1 LANRDD
7 ETGRA
12 VWLARAVVG
21 AVFAVNVA
29 CALSFLARPE
39 AYAPGFELS
48 GVPGRA
54 LVRGLGILFLMWN
67 ATYPPVILQPARHR
81 LLFAVVLAQQAI
93 GLAGEAWLW
102 LALPEG
108 HDALRATGLRFI
120 VFDGAGLLALI
131 AGYALSAAR
140 KPPAAE

>member
-1 LANRDD
+1 MAR
-7 ETGRA
+7 G
-12 VWLARAVVG
+12 VWIARILVG
-21 AVFAVNVA
+21 AVFAVNVG

-48 GVPGRA
+48 GVPGRV

-81 LLFAVVLAQQAI
+81 LLFGVVLAQQAI
-93 GLAGEAWLW
+93 GLAGEAWVW

-120 VFDGAGLLALI
+120 VFDAAGLLVLI
-131 AGYALSAAR
+131 AAYALSAAR
-140 KPPAAE
+140 KPPEAD

>member
-1 LANRDD
+1 
-7 ETGRA
+7 
-12 VWLARAVVG
+12 
-21 AVFAVNVA
+21 
-29 CALSFLARPE
+29 
-39 AYAPGFELS
+39 
-48 GVPGRA
+48 
-54 LVRGLGILFLMWN
+54 
-67 ATYPPVILQPARHR
+67 VILQPARHR

>member
-1 LANRDD
+1 MRDRD
-7 ETGRA
+7 HEPGRG
-12 VWLARAVVG
+12 VWLARAMVG
-21 AVFAVNVA
+21 AVFAVNA
-29 CALSFLARPE
+29 GCALSFLARPE

-67 ATYPPVILQPARHR
+67 ATYPAVIVQPARHR

-131 AGYALSAAR
+131 AAYALSAAR
-140 KPPAAE
+140 KPPAGE

>member
-1 LANRDD
+1 MSR
-7 ETGRA
+7 G
-12 VWLARAVVG
+12 VWTARALVG
-21 AVFAVNVA
+21 AVFVVNVG

-54 LVRGLGILFLMWN
+54 LVRGFGILFLMWN
-67 ATYPPVILQPARHR
+67 VTYPPVILQPARHR

-108 HDALRATGLRFI
+108 HEALRATGLRFI

-131 AGYALSAAR
+131 AAHALSAAR
-140 KPPAAE
+140 KPHAGE

>member
-1 LANRDD
+1 LRDRD
-7 ETGRA
+7 HEPGRG

-102 LALPEG
+102 LVLPEG

-131 AGYALSAAR
+131 AAYALSAAR
-140 KPPAAE
+140 KPPAGE